1 MSVCKFVKNIAF
13 NIISYYRT
21 VHKPKKT
28 FVKQKQAP
36 RGLFPFYTNYFI
48 YLYNSYLPS
57 LITTATGVLFTSPDA
72 VHVIP

>member
-36 RGLFPFYTNYFI
+36 RGLFPFYTNYFYLFVQFVLAVLNNNSNRCLI
-48 YLYNSYLPS
+48 YLS
-57 LITTATGVLFTSPDA
+57 
-72 VHVIP
+72 

>member
-36 RGLFPFYTNYFI
+36 RGLFPFTQIILFI
-48 YLYNSYLPS
+48 CTIRTCRP
-57 LITTATGVLFTSPDA
+57 
-72 VHVIP
+72 